1 MSTRPGGASNK
12 QRSSTR
18 PLDAPQ
24 SLLGRVLSGNYRL
37 DRVINAGGM
46 GIIFEARQLSV
57 DRPVAIK
64 LLKPTLS
71 GDSDLMQRFSQEVEI
86 GKDLWHPNVVSL
98 LDAGRDAS
106 GLVYLVM
113 EFFDGET
120 FRSALQRKEL
130 SLIEILEVFSQA
142 CNALIEAHGNQ
153 VIHRDLKFDNIM
165 LKRHRDGAIHVKL
178 LDFGVAK
185 MLDRDVDLTRGGQI
199 PGTPG
204 IIAPEL
210 IEMQAPSAQ
219 SDLYSLGVLLF
230 TVLAGDA
237 PFHGHN
243 DLELMRAHKQNP
255 LPRLET
261 MVQDYVPEG
270 LVELAYEMLAKDPS
284 HRPRDAWIVRDRFT
298 SIRAE
303 LLRKYRDMPRYI
315 PPNAPPEELERD
327 IGVLDPFSG
336 VLSGVHEAF
345 DDERVSARVP
355 SSESQEVPLIV
366 PTSVVSVLVFI
377 LIVLIV
383 IIIVLLYPI
392 LGNSTP

>member
-1 MSTRPGGASNK
+1 MSTRPGGSDK
-12 QRSSTR
+12 RRTSTR
-18 PLDAPQ
+18 PLDAPAT
-24 SLLGRVLSGNYRL
+24 LLGRVLNGNYRL
-37 DRVINAGGM
+37 DRVMNAGGM
-46 GIIFEARQLSV
+46 GIIFEATQLSV

-86 GKDLWHPNVVSL
+86 GKNLWHPNVVSL

-130 SLIEILEVFSQA
+130 SLIEILEVFSQT
-142 CNALIEAHGNQ
+142 CDALIEAHANQ
-153 VIHRDLKFDNIM
+153 IVHRDLKFDNIM

-210 IEMQAPSAQ
+210 IEMQTPSAQ
-219 SDLYSLGVLLF
+219 SDLYSIGVLLF

-243 DLELMRAHKQNP
+243 DLELMRAHKQDP
-255 LPRLET
+255 LPRLEL
-261 MVQDYVPEG
+261 MVQEYVPEG
-270 LVELAYEMLAKDPS
+270 LVELAYELLAKSPDD
-284 HRPRDAWIVRDRFT
+284 RPRGAWVVRDRFA
-298 SIRAE
+298 SIRSE
-303 LLRKYRDMPRYI
+303 LLRKYRDMPRYL
-315 PPNAPPEELERD
+315 PPNVSPEELERD
-327 IGVLDPFSG
+327 IGTLDPFSG
-336 VLSGVHEAF
+336 VLSGVHESF
-345 DDERVSARVP
+345 GEERPSARVP
-355 SSESQEVPLIV
+355 ASASQEVPLIV

-377 LIVLIV
+377 LIVLIL
-383 IIIVLLYPI
+383 IIFALLSPL
-392 LGNSTP
+392 LGK